1 MKATLSAYALALG
14 LLAAGPMAAQ
24 AQGTAPATQVSSQA
38 QSDLADWRAAGF
50 DEQTYAALSQD
61 VYGAAYQQR
70 IAKYEELRNLH
81 SQGAQY

>member
-24 AQGTAPATQVSSQA
+24 AQGTAPTVSSQS

-70 IAKYEELRNLH
+70 IAKYEELRKLH